1 MAKQNSEALMLNLAK
16 GIVLREQEVANRELD
31 VARRRQ
37 ELTVKEHALATSRH
51 ALEQLRLDFSAAAR
65 GESVLGSAQAHVAQP
80 ADEQQASGARRPSLA
95 RTQATV
101 AQRVLVLLEMEPRA
115 LAPAEIFNLLEL
127 KPPIETLRATLW
139 KMAEHSVI
147 ARPYQGHYCAL
158 QYAAQFRSGKST
170 G

>member
-1 MAKQNSEALMLNLAK
+1 MARQNSEALMLNLAK
-16 GIVLREQEVANRELD
+16 GIVLREQEVANREVD

-37 ELTVKEHALATSRH
+37 ELAAREHALMTSRR

-80 ADEQQASGARRPSLA
+80 AEEHQASGQRRPSLA
-95 RTQATV
+95 RTQATI
-101 AQRVLVLLEMEPRA
+101 AQRVMVLLEMEPRA
-115 LAPAEIFNLLEL
+115 LSPIEIFNLLEL
-127 KPPIETLRATLW
+127 KPPIATLRATLW

-147 ARPYQGHYCAL
+147 ARPYQGHYCAR
-158 QYAAQFRSGKST
+158 QYAAQFQAGEST